1 MHGIP
6 YYLVLRAGH
15 ESYVLDRERVLIRRQ
30 ASRMMNWFARAHA
43 KPMSIEDARWIAFPG
58 STGSRPTNGS
68 VCALTRWWKAA
79 KPDINLRCSPTFSV
93 LTRSGG

>member
-15 ESYVLDRERVLIRRQ
+15 ESYVLERERVLIRRQ

-43 KPMSIEDARWIAFPG
+43 KPMSIEDARWDSFSREYGFSSDERKCLCSYSLVEG
-58 STGSRPTNGS
+58 SETRHQL
-68 VCALTRWWKAA
+68 ALLA
-79 KPDINLRCSPTFSV
+79 NL
-93 LTRSGG
+93 